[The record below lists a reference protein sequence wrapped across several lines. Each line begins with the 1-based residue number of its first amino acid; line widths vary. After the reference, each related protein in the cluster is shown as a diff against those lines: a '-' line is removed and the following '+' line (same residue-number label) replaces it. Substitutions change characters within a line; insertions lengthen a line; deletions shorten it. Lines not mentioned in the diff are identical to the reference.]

1 MKIKEEEFANI
12 QDIIKQMDHEVKKEF
27 PSGRDVVG
35 GDSSEKSKSG
45 STGFT
50 TKMSP
55 RKMKKVTDVPAG
67 VRRRRRLP
75 SEEDALKALGQKP
88 KEKATPDDAAA
99 KAEPAAKAKAEPAA
113 KAKAEPAAKAKAEP
127 AAKAKAEPAAKRRG
141 VGSGKGGKL
150 TYDDINPFKG
160 LKLRGKPRLLG
171 KDGKRKIK
179 AGFEMGDQWKFRD
192 GTIIPVHKYV
202 RGKGMVGD
210 EEGIA
215 YYNRRTR
222 GKYAPDAMKESFN
235 IAKEELIEIIKEQV
249 EKALGEQEQ
258 NTSSEDKTVF
268 VIAAVKYISEW
279 KVKQLPKPKKGDKKA
294 LMSYRGAAHDIQIAD
309 MDITCEMI
317 KQYKEGDMSS
327 IDRLY
332 DNFLEKDKSD
342 LGGRIENIAKTFT
355 LKDIQCYGYGF

>member
-12 QDIIKQMDHEVKKEF
+12 RDIIKQMEQEVKKEF

-50 TKMSP
+50 TKMPP
-55 RKMKKVTDVPAG
+55 RKMKKVADVPAG

-75 SEEDALKALGQKP
+75 SEEDALKALGQK
-88 KEKATPDDAAA
+88 ATPDDAA
-99 KAEPAAKAKAEPAA
+99 
-113 KAKAEPAAKAKAEP
+113 AKAEP

-222 GKYAPDAMKESFN
+222 GKYAPDAMKETFN

-249 EKALGEQEQ
+249 EKALGEQDQ

-294 LMSYRGAAHDIQIAD
+294 FMSYRTAAHDIQIAD

-342 LGGRIENIAKTFT
+342 LGGRIEKIAKTFT
-355 LKDIQCYGYGF
+355 LKDIRCSGYGF

>member
-12 QDIIKQMDHEVKKEF
+12 RDIIKQMEQEVKKEF

-50 TKMSP
+50 TKMPP
-55 RKMKKVTDVPAG
+55 RKMKKVADVPAG

-75 SEEDALKALGQKP
+75 SEEDALKALDQKITP
-88 KEKATPDDAAA
+88 KEKATPDDAA
-99 KAEPAAKAKAEPAA
+99 
-113 KAKAEPAAKAKAEP
+113 AKAEP

-222 GKYAPDAMKESFN
+222 GKYAPDAMKETFN

-249 EKALGEQEQ
+249 EKALGEQDQ

-294 LMSYRGAAHDIQIAD
+294 FMSYRTAAHDIQIAD

-342 LGGRIENIAKTFT
+342 LGGRIEKIAKTFT
-355 LKDIQCYGYGF
+355 LKDIRCSGYGF